1 MADLDRLVVGNL
13 EAFFAG
19 SPLLTPVLVFE

>member
-19 SPLLTPVLVFE
+19 ASLLTPILVFD